1 MGLFNRLLHRES
13 APEASCPRCGVP
25 SPPEDVECTAC
36 GWDMREAYHD
46 DLSGADH
53 EAVR

>member
-1 MGLFNRLLHRES
+1 MGLFNRLLRRED
-13 APEASCPRCGVP
+13 APEAPCPRCGVP
-25 SPPEDVECTAC
+25 SPPEDVQCTAC

-46 DLSGADH
+46 ELSGAAH

>member
-1 MGLFNRLLHRES
+1 MGLLQPLLHRES
-13 APEASCPRCGVP
+13 APRRRARAVACRHRRRTVA
-25 SPPEDVECTAC
+25 CTAC

>member
-1 MGLFNRLLHRES
+1 MGLFNRLLHRDED
-13 APEASCPRCGVP
+13 AETPCPKCGVP
-25 SPPEDVECTAC
+25 SPPDDVQCTAC

-46 DLSGADH
+46 ELSGVDH

>member
-1 MGLFNRLLHRES
+1 MGLFNRLLHREPD
-13 APEASCPRCGVP
+13 AETPARGVP
-25 SPPEDVECTAC
+25 SPPADVECTAC

>member
-1 MGLFNRLLHRES
+1 MGLLNRLLHREDS
-13 APEASCPRCGVP
+13 PETSCPRCGVP

-53 EAVR
+53 EPVR

>member
-1 MGLFNRLLHRES
+1 MGLFNRLLHRDEDS
-13 APEASCPRCGVP
+13 ETPCPRCAVP
-25 SPPEDVECTAC
+25 SPPEDVQCTAC

-46 DLSGADH
+46 DLSGVDH